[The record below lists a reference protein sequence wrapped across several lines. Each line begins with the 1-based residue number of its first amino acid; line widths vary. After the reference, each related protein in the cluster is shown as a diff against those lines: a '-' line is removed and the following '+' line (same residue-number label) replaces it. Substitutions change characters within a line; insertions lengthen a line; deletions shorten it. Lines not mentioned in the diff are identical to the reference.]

1 MWQVKASGFWL
12 VAGYGFW
19 LAAGYAL
26 KLDASGSCLRL
37 KQVKGHSG
45 LELMFMQDVLKC
57 FLGTQVGGRLFVCYS
72 LWYFFAFVFFCPL
85 LKLCWYLVLY
95 LLSLSL
101 KPAVSLFLSLFL
113 SLYNLKQLF
122 IA

>member
-37 KQVKGHSG
+37 KQVKGNSG

-57 FLGTQVGGRLFVCYS
+57 FWEHRLEAGCLYVTACGIF
-72 LWYFFAFVFFCPL
+72 L
-85 LKLCWYLVLY
+85 LLC
-95 LLSLSL
+95 SSA
-101 KPAVSLFLSLFL
+101 PF
-113 SLYNLKQLF
+113 
-122 IA
+122 